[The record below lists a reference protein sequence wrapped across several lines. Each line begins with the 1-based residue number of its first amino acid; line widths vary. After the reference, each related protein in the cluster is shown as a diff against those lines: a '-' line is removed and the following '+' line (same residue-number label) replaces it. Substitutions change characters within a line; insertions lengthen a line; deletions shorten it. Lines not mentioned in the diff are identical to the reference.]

1 MNSTLKKGIQY
12 FTSLGLACLFL
23 YWAFAD
29 KDLSQLWD
37 SITNI
42 QLQWVAVITII
53 TLGTLTIRAWRWQV
67 LLKPFAPQVRTAD
80 ATLALAICYAANVFI
95 PRSGEVLRTI
105 SLKWT
110 RKTAISPVLAT
121 VVVERIMDFF
131 WLIVFIGLAL
141 IIQRESINEAFPSLE
156 IASILVL
163 ALSTAAL
170 IALLILS
177 VYKERAVRLIR
188 PGLES
193 LFPAQLAARTLNLLN
208 TFIEGLGSLQN
219 PLAYVQIV
227 VSSLLLNTGY
237 VLIIYYTFM
246 SMELSTTYGLGF
258 YAAVVI
264 MAISSLGV
272 VVPTPGGMGS
282 YHIAFALPL
291 QQIYG
296 LPEIEALACAT
307 LAHALATLTYLFI
320 GGPAL
325 FFQWCKYKRDSTS

>member
-1 MNSTLKKGIQY
+1 MNSTLKKGVQY
-12 FTSLGLACLFL
+12 SISLGLASFFL
-23 YWAFAD
+23 YWAFAGQ
-29 KDLSQLWD
+29 DLSRLWT
-37 SITNI
+37 SVTNI
-42 QLQWVAVITII
+42 QMQWVAVITTI
-53 TLGTLTIRAWRWQV
+53 TLGSLIIRAWRWRV
-67 LLKPFAPQVRTAD
+67 LLKPFAPQVRTVD
-80 ATLALAICYAANVFI
+80 ATVALAICYAANVFI

-110 RKTAISPVLAT
+110 QKAAISPVIAT

-141 IIQRESINEAFPSLE
+141 IIQRESINQAFPSLE

-163 ALSTAAL
+163 TLSTAAI

-177 VYKERAVRLIR
+177 IYKERAVNIIK
-188 PGLES
+188 PVLES
-193 LFPAQLAARTLNLLN
+193 LFPTQLAARTLNLLN
-208 TFIEGLGSLQN
+208 TFIEGLVSLQN
-219 PLAYVQIV
+219 PLAYVQLIA
-227 VSSLLLNTGY
+227 SSLLLNMGY

-246 SMELSTTYGLGF
+246 GMGFPTTYGLGF
-258 YAAVVI
+258 GAAVVI

-291 QQIYG
+291 QQIYS
-296 LPEIEALACAT
+296 LPELEALTCAT
-307 LAHALATLTYLFI
+307 LAHALATVTYLCL

-325 FFQWCKYKRDSTS
+325 FFQWWKYRGDSTS

>member
-1 MNSTLKKGIQY
+1 MNSTLKKVIQY
-12 FTSLGLACLFL
+12 SISIGLAGLFL

-29 KDLSQLWD
+29 QDLSQLWD

-42 QLQWVAVITII
+42 QLQWVTVITII
-53 TLGTLTIRAWRWQV
+53 TLGTLIIRAWRWQV
-67 LLKPFAPQVRTAD
+67 LLKPFAPQVRTVD
-80 ATLALAICYAANVFI
+80 ATLALAICYAANVFV

-110 RKTAISPVLAT
+110 RKAAMSPVLAT

-177 VYKERAVRLIR
+177 VYKERAVRLIQ

-193 LFPAQLAARTLNLLN
+193 IFPAQLAARTLSLLN
-208 TFIEGLGSLQN
+208 TFIEGLASLQN

-246 SMELSTTYGLGF
+246 GMEFSTTYGLGF

-264 MAISSLGV
+264 MAISSLGA

-325 FFQWCKYKRDSTS
+325 FFQWWKYKGDSTS

>member
-1 MNSTLKKGIQY
+1 MNSTLKKSIQY
-12 FTSLGLACLFL
+12 SISLGLAGLFL

-29 KDLSQLWD
+29 QDLSQLWD

-53 TLGTLTIRAWRWQV
+53 TLGTLIIRAWRWQV
-67 LLKPFAPQVRTAD
+67 LLKPFAPQVRTVD
-80 ATLALAICYAANVFI
+80 ATVALAICYAANVFI

-110 RKTAISPVLAT
+110 QKTAISPVLAT

-141 IIQRESINEAFPSLE
+141 IIQRESINQAFPSLE

-163 ALSTAAL
+163 ALSITAL
-170 IALLILS
+170 VALLILS
-177 VYKERAVRLIR
+177 VYRERAVRLIQ
-188 PGLES
+188 PILES
-193 LFPAQLAARTLNLLN
+193 LFPTQLSARTLNLLN
-208 TFIEGLGSLQN
+208 TFIQGLSSLQN
-219 PLAYVQIV
+219 PLAYLQLIA
-227 VSSLLLNTGY
+227 SSLLLNSGY
-237 VLIIYYTFM
+237 VLIIYYTFIGM
-246 SMELSTTYGLGF
+246 GLSTDYSLGF
-258 YAAVVI
+258 GAAVVI

-291 QQIYG
+291 QQIYS
-296 LPEIEALACAT
+296 LPELEALTCAT
-307 LAHALATLTYLFI
+307 LAHALATLTYLFL

-325 FFQWCKYKRDSTS
+325 FFQWWKYRGDSPS